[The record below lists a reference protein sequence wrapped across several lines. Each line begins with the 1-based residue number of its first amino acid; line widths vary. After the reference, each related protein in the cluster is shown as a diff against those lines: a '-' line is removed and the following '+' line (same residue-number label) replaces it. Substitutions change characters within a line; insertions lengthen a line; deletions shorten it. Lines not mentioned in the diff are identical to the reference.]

1 MTRALLRN
9 DVIGDE
15 AESLFRRRVIKFAK
29 LRGWLV
35 FYTADSVGSAPGEFD
50 LRLYRPP
57 RVIHAELKS
66 EHGHLSQDQKRV
78 RTVYEACPGLET
90 YVWKPSD
97 QAAIWETLT

>member
-1 MTRALLRN
+1 VTRTLLRN

-15 AESLFRRRVIKFAK
+15 AEALFRRRVIKFAK

-78 RTVYEACPGLET
+78 RVIYEACPGLET
-90 YVWKPSD
+90 CVWKPSAWLD
-97 QAAIWETLT
+97 IEQVLM